1 MGECLKSESR
11 ELLTLIDHDFSGG
24 VSNGAS
30 L

>member
-1 MGECLKSESR
+1 MGECLKSER
-11 ELLTLIDHDFSGG
+11 ELPTLTDHDFSGE